1 MASTIGCPT
10 HSRQGCRSS
19 VRSGSLKF
27 LPNLELDF
35 RFGSS
40 NVPNLEPDHR
50 FRFSAV
56 RFRFR
61 GGRTENQTFF
71 CHFSLS
77 AVKRTSLILFL
88 TKLLR
93 PCKVANGTIMTEFM
107 TNSRATTTQSEL
119 SFPLTWPAA
128 TVTPKTSDIIRF
140 PPSVRHCVCG
150 QPF

>member
-19 VRSGSLKF
+19 VWSGSLKI
-27 LPNLELDF
+27 LPNLEPDF

-61 GGRTENQTFF
+61 RGRTENQTFF

-77 AVKRTSLILFL
+77 AVKRTSLIFIF
-88 TKLLR
+88 KKNYCA
-93 PCKVANGTIMTEFM
+93 PA
-107 TNSRATTTQSEL
+107 L
-119 SFPLTWPAA
+119 S
-128 TVTPKTSDIIRF
+128 VEIRL
-140 PPSVRHCVCG
+140 
-150 QPF
+150 